1 MENKVAFC
9 RPLRLRDIHSV
20 LLPYPLF
27 GSYWEASCELS
38 SLRWRVGL
46 GERMHEA
53 RSDQYGVRQ
62 KMNDTSP
69 PLPDND
75 EPTPGLR
82 EAYRLL
88 TLEVEQLRKAKYEID
103 AKLDKAEAARD
114 LLCELLADN
123 HRSETKRPVRSPP
136 DGSKPTRH
144 RRGSRTFEIVER
156 SRAALNASGRPLER
170 SELLEKIQESGFQV
184 EGKDPAKIVGRTL
197 WESEDFIHIPKEG
210 YWLKD
215 ASVHVREKAES

>member
-1 MENKVAFC
+1 M
-9 RPLRLRDIHSV
+9 S
-20 LLPYPLF
+20 
-27 GSYWEASCELS
+27 
-38 SLRWRVGL
+38 
-46 GERMHEA
+46 
-53 RSDQYGVRQ
+53 
-62 KMNDTSP
+62 DTSP
-69 PLPDND
+69 PLGDSE

-103 AKLDKAEAARD
+103 VKLDKAEAARD
-114 LLCELLADN
+114 LLSELLADD

-136 DGSKPTRH
+136 NGNKPTRH
-144 RRGSRTFEIVER
+144 RKGSRTFEIVER
-156 SRAALNASGRPLER
+156 SRAALSASGRPLER

-210 YWLKD
+210 YWLRD
-215 ASVHVREKAES
+215 TSIRAHEKTES